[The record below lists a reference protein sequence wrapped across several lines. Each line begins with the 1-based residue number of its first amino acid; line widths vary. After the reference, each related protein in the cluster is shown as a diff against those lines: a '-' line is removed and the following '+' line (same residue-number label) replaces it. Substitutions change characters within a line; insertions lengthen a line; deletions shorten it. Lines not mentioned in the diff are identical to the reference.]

1 MQNATITQPKPSV
14 PAKLGDLDL
23 QISTAK
29 AYPRDLNNC
38 LAEAKSMAMSSK
50 DIAQQ
55 CNYSLK
61 RGSTV
66 IEGPSIRLAEIFL
79 QAWGNLYSA
88 SRITRNDGQTVT
100 AEAAVWDLE
109 KNVKLTV
116 EVKRSIRNREGKM
129 YSLDMQTVTANAAAS
144 IALRNAAFRI
154 IPKAYIDGIYKAA
167 MRHAYEGDS
176 LENLRTKALAY
187 FKTFDYEADHILKF
201 LGKSTISEITKD
213 DLRILGGIKNKI
225 EDRILNSSDAFP
237 LNDAVSE
244 SNDKEDLDDL
254 MREEK

>member
-1 MQNATITQPKPSV
+1 MQNATMAMPKLSI
-14 PAKLGDLDL
+14 PAKSGDLDL
-23 QISTAK
+23 QIRTAK
-29 AYPRDLNNC
+29 AYPRDINTC
-38 LAEAKSMAMSSK
+38 LDEAKTMVTSSK

-66 IEGPSIRLAEIFL
+66 IEGASIRLAEIFL
-79 QAWGNLYSA
+79 QSWGNLYSA
-88 SRITRNDGQTVT
+88 SRITTNDGQTVT

-116 EVKRSIRNREGKM
+116 EVKRNIRDKNGHI

-154 IPKAYIDGIYKAA
+154 IPKAYIDIIYKEA
-167 MRHAYEGDS
+167 MKHAYEGDS
-176 LENLRTKALAY
+176 LENLINKAMAY
-187 FKTFDYEADHILKF
+187 FKGFDYESDHILKF
-201 LGKSTISEITKD
+201 LGKINSSEITKD

-225 EDRILNSSDAFP
+225 EDNILNPADAFH
-237 LNDAVSE
+237 LNNEATKNS
-244 SNDKEDLDDL
+244 DKEDLDNL
-254 MREEK
+254 MKEEK